1 MSIGWGILWP
11 QPQLYN
17 HIYHHLLVSE
27 IDYKPRIFS
36 QFQIKKVHRKIPSYG
51 QLFYVEC
58 PKNGMLITALV
69 HAEMRN
75 KSIRQNKYSTAN
87 GFTAAHYKQ

>member
-1 MSIGWGILWP
+1 MPAWA
-11 QPQLYN
+11 QFCLYP

-27 IDYKPRIFS
+27 IDYKPRLFS
-36 QFQIKKVHRKIPSYG
+36 LFQIKKVHRKIPSYG

-69 HAEMRN
+69 HAERRN
-75 KSIRQNKYSTAN
+75 KSIRSEIYLVRQRLKV
-87 GFTAAHYKQ
+87 AHYKQ